1 MNSLNLQGRYDRTL
15 IRRLLYGIPLML
27 GVTFISF
34 LLMVYFGPDKTYELL
49 GKNPTAEQIS
59 EVRQALGYDKAFLL
73 RYGDYLRELITL
85 DLGLSDS
92 SGESVAAVLTR
103 SLPVSIALVLPGF
116 VLGNLFGLA
125 LGMLAAWFRGRW
137 LDKLVM
143 SASVVGMSVS
153 FLVII
158 IGLQILLC
166 TPYGVNLFPA
176 RGWQVTDLGSY
187 LLYVTVPTLAL
198 ILITLGYNTRFY
210 RAVLADEI
218 ERDHIRTVRAY
229 GGSPVEILFKHV
241 LKNSL
246 IPVLTRI
253 MFSIPFVVISGS
265 LLLESY
271 FGIPGIG
278 LVTFNAITS
287 GDQPILKA
295 VVGLT
300 GVLFVFALMINDML
314 YSIVDPRMSRS

>member
-1 MNSLNLQGRYDRTL
+1 MNRRYIT
-15 IRRLLYGIPLML
+15 RRVLYGIPLIL
-27 GVTFISF
+27 GVTFVSF

-49 GKNPTAEQIS
+49 GKNPTTEQIS
-59 EVRQALGYDKAFLL
+59 EVRRALGYDRAFLL
-73 RYGDYLRELITL
+73 RYGDYLRELVTL

-92 SGESVAAVLTR
+92 SGEPVSVILKRT
-103 SLPVSIALVLPGF
+103 LPVSIALVLPGF
-116 VLGNLFGLA
+116 ILGNLMGLA
-125 LGMLAAWFRGRW
+125 LGLLAAWYRGKW

-166 TPYGVNLFPA
+166 TPYGLNLFPV
-176 RGWQVTDLGSY
+176 RGWQVHDLGSY
-187 LLYVTVPTLAL
+187 LYYVTVPTLAL
-198 ILITLGYNTRFY
+198 VLVTLGYNTRFY
-210 RAVLADEI
+210 RAVMVEEI
-218 ERDHIRTVRAY
+218 ERDHIRTAQAY
-229 GGSPVEILFKHV
+229 GASPRELLFRHV

-253 MFSIPFVVISGS
+253 MFSVPFVVISGS

-300 GVLFVFALMINDML
+300 GVLFVLALTVNDML
-314 YSIVDPRMSRS
+314 YSLVDPRVAKP

>member
-1 MNSLNLQGRYDRTL
+1 MNARYFT
-15 IRRLLYGIPLML
+15 RRLLYGIPLLL

-49 GKNPTAEQIS
+49 GKNPTAQQIS
-59 EVRQALGYDKAFLL
+59 EVRHALGYDQPFLL
-73 RYGDYLRELITL
+73 RYANYVRELVTL

-92 SGESVAAVLTR
+92 NGE
-103 SLPVSIALVLPGF
+103 PVSNILARTLPISIMLVLPGF
-116 VLGNLFGLA
+116 VLGNILGLI
-125 LGMLAAWFRGRW
+125 LGLVAAWYRGQW

-143 SASVVGMSVS
+143 SGSVVGMSIS

-158 IGLQILLC
+158 IGLQVLLC
-166 TPYGVNLFPA
+166 TPFGLDLFPV
-176 RGWQVTDLGSY
+176 RGWQVHGLVSY
-187 LLYVTVPTLAL
+187 LYYVTVPTLAL
-198 ILITLGYNTRFY
+198 ILATLGYNTRFY
-210 RAVLADEI
+210 RAVMVDEI
-218 ERDHIRTVRAY
+218 EKNHIRTLRAY
-229 GGSPVEILFKHV
+229 GARPAEILFRHV

-253 MFSIPFVVISGS
+253 MFSIPFVLISGS

-278 LVTFNAITS
+278 LVTFDSITS

-300 GVLFVFALMINDML
+300 GVLFVVALTINDLL
-314 YSIVDPRMSRS
+314 YSVVDPRVAKS

>member
-1 MNSLNLQGRYDRTL
+1 MNTRYLT
-15 IRRLLYGIPLML
+15 RRMLYGIPLVL

-34 LLMVYFGPDKTYELL
+34 LLMVYFGPDKTYELV
-49 GKNPTAEQIS
+49 GKNPTAEQIN
-59 EVRQALGYDKAFLL
+59 EVRHALGYDRPFLL
-73 RYGDYLRELITL
+73 RYGEYLKELITL

-92 SGESVAAVLTR
+92 TGEPVSSILKRT
-103 SLPVSIALVLPGF
+103 LPVSMALVVPGF
-116 VLGNLFGLA
+116 VIGNLLGLA
-125 LGMLAAWFRGRW
+125 LGLLAAWYRGKW

-143 SASVVGMSVS
+143 SMSVVGMSIS

-166 TPYGVNLFPA
+166 TPYGLNIFPV
-176 RGWQVTDLGSY
+176 RGWQVDDIGSY
-187 LLYVTVPTLAL
+187 FYYVAVPTLAL
-198 ILITLGYNTRFY
+198 VLVTLGYNTRFY
-210 RAVLADEI
+210 RAIMADEI
-218 ERDHIRTVRAY
+218 ERDHIRTLRAY
-229 GGSPVEILFKHV
+229 GARPAELLYKHV

-253 MFSIPFVVISGS
+253 MFSIPFVLISGS

-271 FGIPGIG
+271 FGIPGVG
-278 LVTFNAITS
+278 LATFNAITS

-300 GVLFVFALMINDML
+300 GVLFVLALTINDML
-314 YSIVDPRMSRS
+314 YSVVDPRVAKS

>member
-1 MNSLNLQGRYDRTL
+1 MTKLPYI

-27 GVTFISF
+27 GVTFVSF
-34 LLMVYFGPDKTYELL
+34 LLMVYFGPDKTYELV

-59 EVRQALGYDKAFLL
+59 EVRHALGYDRAFLL
-73 RYGDYLRELITL
+73 RYGDYLQELLTL
-85 DLGLSDS
+85 DFGLSDS
-92 SGESVAAVLTR
+92 SGEPVASMLART
-103 SLPVSIALVLPGF
+103 LPISIALVLPGF
-116 VLGNLFGLA
+116 VLGNLLGLA
-125 LGMLAAWFRGRW
+125 VGMLAAWHRGRW

-166 TPYGVNLFPA
+166 TPYGLNIFPA
-176 RGWQVTDLGSY
+176 RGWQVNDLGSY
-187 LLYVTVPTLAL
+187 LYYVCVPTLAL
-198 ILITLGYNTRFY
+198 ILVTLGYNTRFY

-218 ERDHIRTVRAY
+218 ERAHIRTLRAY
-229 GGSPVEILFKHV
+229 GATPTEILFKHV

-278 LVTFNAITS
+278 LATFNAITS

-300 GVLFVFALMINDML
+300 GVLFVLAQMINDML
-314 YSIVDPRMSRS
+314 YKVVDPRVAKF

>member
-1 MNSLNLQGRYDRTL
+1 MTRSFITRSLLHGVLL
-15 IRRLLYGIPLML
+15 IL

-49 GKNPTAEQIS
+49 GKNPTAEQIA
-59 EVRQALGYDKAFLL
+59 EVRHALGYDRPFLL
-73 RYGDYLRELITL
+73 RYADYLRELASF

-92 SGESVAAVLTR
+92 SGEPVSALLART
-103 SLPVSIALVLPGF
+103 LPVSIALVLPGF
-116 VLGNLFGLA
+116 ILGNLLGLA
-125 LGMLAAWFRGRW
+125 LGLMAAWYRGKW

-166 TPYGVNLFPA
+166 TPYGLDLFPV
-176 RGWQVTDLGSY
+176 RGWQVHGPVSY
-187 LLYVTVPTLAL
+187 LYYVTVPTLAL
-198 ILITLGYNTRFY
+198 VLVTLGYNTRFY
-210 RAVLADEI
+210 RAVMAEEI
-218 ERDHIRTVRAY
+218 ERDHIRTARAY
-229 GGSPVEILFKHV
+229 GASPAELLFRHV

-253 MFSIPFVVISGS
+253 MFSVPFVVISGS

-300 GVLFVFALMINDML
+300 GVLFVLALMVNDML
-314 YSIVDPRMSRS
+314 YHLVDPRISRS

>member
-1 MNSLNLQGRYDRTL
+1 MNGLYMT
-15 IRRLLYGIPLML
+15 RRLLYGIPLVL
-27 GVTFISF
+27 GVTFVSF
-34 LLMVYFGPDKTYELL
+34 LLMVYFGPDKTFELL
-49 GKNPTAEQIS
+49 GKNPTAEQIT
-59 EVRQALGYDKAFLL
+59 EVRHSLGYDQPFLL
-73 RYGDYLRELITL
+73 RYGNYLQELVTL
-85 DLGLSDS
+85 NLGLSDS
-92 SGESVAAVLTR
+92 TGEKVSEILLRTVPI
-103 SLPVSIALVLPGF
+103 SLALVLPGF
-116 VLGNLFGLA
+116 VLGNLIGLA
-125 LGMLAAWFRGRW
+125 LGLLAAWHRGKW

-166 TPYGVNLFPA
+166 TPHGINLFPV
-176 RGWQVTDLGSY
+176 RGWQVHDLASY
-187 LLYVTVPTLAL
+187 LHYVTVPSLAL
-198 ILITLGYNTRFY
+198 VLVTLGYNTRFY
-210 RAVLADEI
+210 RAIMADEI
-218 ERDHIRTVRAY
+218 GRDYVSTLQAY
-229 GGSPVEILFKHV
+229 GASPAEILFRNV

-300 GVLFVFALMINDML
+300 GVLFVLAQMINDML
-314 YSIVDPRMSRS
+314 YGLADPRVSES

>member
-1 MNSLNLQGRYDRTL
+1 MNRSYIT
-15 IRRLLYGIPLML
+15 RRLLHGIPLIL

-49 GKNPTAEQIS
+49 GKNPTAEQIT
-59 EVRQALGYDKAFLL
+59 EVRHSLGYDRGFLL
-73 RYGDYLRELITL
+73 RYGEYLRELVTL

-92 SGESVAAVLTR
+92 NGE
-103 SLPVSIALVLPGF
+103 PVSAILIRTLPISLALVLPGF
-116 VLGNLFGLA
+116 VLGNLLGLL
-125 LGMLAAWFRGRW
+125 LGLLAAWHRGKW

-143 SASVVGMSVS
+143 GASVVGMSVS

-166 TPYGVNLFPA
+166 TPYGVNLFPV
-176 RGWQVTDLGSY
+176 RGWQVHGLGSY
-187 LLYVTVPTLAL
+187 LYYVTVPTLAMVL
-198 ILITLGYNTRFY
+198 VTLGYNTRFY
-210 RAVLADEI
+210 RAVMADEI
-218 ERDHIRTVRAY
+218 EHSHIQTARAY
-229 GGSPVEILFKHV
+229 GATPAELLFKHV

-253 MFSIPFVVISGS
+253 MFSVPFVVISGS

-300 GVLFVFALMINDML
+300 GVLFVLALTINDLL
-314 YSIVDPRMSRS
+314 YSMVDPRVTKP

>member
-1 MNSLNLQGRYDRTL
+1 MNGRYLT
-15 IRRLLYGIPLML
+15 RRLLSGIPLLL

-49 GKNPTAEQIS
+49 GKNPTQEQIN
-59 EVRQALGYDKAFLL
+59 EVRHALGYDQPFLL
-73 RYGDYLRELITL
+73 RYAEYLKELVTL

-92 SGESVAAVLTR
+92 NGE
-103 SLPVSIALVLPGF
+103 PVSSILIRTLPISLALVLPGF
-116 VLGNLFGLA
+116 ILGNLLGLA
-125 LGMLAAWFRGRW
+125 LGLLAAWHRGKW

-143 SASVVGMSVS
+143 GASVVGMSIS

-158 IGLQILLC
+158 ISLQILLC
-166 TPYGVNLFPA
+166 TPYGLNLFPV
-176 RGWQVTDLGSY
+176 RGWQVHDLGSY
-187 LLYVTVPTLAL
+187 LYYVTVPTLAL
-198 ILITLGYNTRFY
+198 VLVTLGYNTRFY
-210 RAVLADEI
+210 RAIMADEI
-218 ERDHIRTVRAY
+218 ERDHIRTLQAF
-229 GGSPVEILFKHV
+229 GASPAELLFKHV

-278 LVTFNAITS
+278 LVTFDAITS

-300 GVLFVFALMINDML
+300 GVLFVLALTINDML
-314 YSIVDPRMSRS
+314 YTLVDPRVTKS

>member
-1 MNSLNLQGRYDRTL
+1 MN
-15 IRRLLYGIPLML
+15 RRFITRRVLYGIPLIL

-59 EVRQALGYDKAFLL
+59 EVRHALGYDRAFLL
-73 RYGDYLRELITL
+73 RYGDYLKELVTL
-85 DLGLSDS
+85 DLGLSDTN
-92 SGESVAAVLTR
+92 GEPVSTILIRT
-103 SLPVSIALVLPGF
+103 LPISIALVLPGF

-125 LGMLAAWFRGRW
+125 LGLLAAWYRGQW

-143 SASVVGMSVS
+143 SASVIGMSVS

-166 TPYGVNLFPA
+166 TPYGLNLFPV
-176 RGWQVTDLGSY
+176 RGWQVHDLGSY
-187 LLYVTVPTLAL
+187 LYYVTVPTLAL
-198 ILITLGYNTRFY
+198 VLVTLGYNTRFY
-210 RAVLADEI
+210 RAVMADEI
-218 ERDHIRTVRAY
+218 EREHIRTARAY
-229 GGSPVEILFKHV
+229 GASPTELLFKHV

-253 MFSIPFVVISGS
+253 MFSVPFVVISGS

-287 GDQPILKA
+287 GDQPVLKA

-300 GVLFVFALMINDML
+300 GVLFVLALMINDML
-314 YSIVDPRMSRS
+314 YSIVDPRVAKP

>member
-1 MNSLNLQGRYDRTL
+1 MNVAYIT
-15 IRRLLYGIPLML
+15 RRLIYGIPLIL

-59 EVRQALGYDKAFLL
+59 EVRHSLGYDQPFLL
-73 RYGDYLRELITL
+73 RYGTYLKQLITL

-92 SGESVAAVLTR
+92 TGE
-103 SLPVSIALVLPGF
+103 PVSTILQRTLPTSLALVLPGF
-116 VLGNLFGLA
+116 VLGNLLGLA
-125 LGMLAAWFRGRW
+125 LGLTAAWFRGKW

-158 IGLQILLC
+158 IALQILLC
-166 TPYGVNLFPA
+166 TPYGLNLFPV
-176 RGWQVTDLGSY
+176 RGWQVHDLASY
-187 LLYVTVPTLAL
+187 LHYVSVPTLAL
-198 ILITLGYNTRFY
+198 VLVTLGYNTRFY
-210 RAVLADEI
+210 RAIMADEI
-218 ERDHIRTVRAY
+218 ERDYVDTLKAY
-229 GGSPVEILFKHV
+229 GASPGEILFRHV

-246 IPVLTRI
+246 IPVITRI

-300 GVLFVFALMINDML
+300 GVLFVFALMVNDML
-314 YSIVDPRMSRS
+314 YGVVDPRVSDS

>member
-1 MNSLNLQGRYDRTL
+1 MNSSFIT
-15 IRRLLYGIPLML
+15 RRLLYGIPLIL

-49 GKNPTAEQIS
+49 GKNPTAEQIT
-59 EVRQALGYDKAFLL
+59 EVRHALGYDRPFLL
-73 RYGDYLRELITL
+73 RYTDYLKELATL

-92 SGESVAAVLTR
+92 NGEPVSSILART
-103 SLPVSIALVLPGF
+103 LPISIALVLPGF
-116 VLGNLFGLA
+116 VLGNLLGLA
-125 LGMLAAWFRGRW
+125 LGLLAAWYRGKW

-166 TPYGVNLFPA
+166 TPYGLNLFPV
-176 RGWQVTDLGSY
+176 RGWQVHDLGSY
-187 LLYVTVPTLAL
+187 LYYVTVPTLAL
-198 ILITLGYNTRFY
+198 VMVTLGYNTRFY
-210 RAVLADEI
+210 RAVMADEI
-218 ERDHIRTVRAY
+218 ERDHINTLRAFGAAPY
-229 GGSPVEILFKHV
+229 ELLFKHV

-246 IPVLTRI
+246 IPILTRI

-287 GDQPILKA
+287 GDQPVLKA
-295 VVGLT
+295 VVSLT
-300 GVLFVFALMINDML
+300 GVLFVLALTINDML
-314 YSIVDPRMSRS
+314 YSVVDPRISKS